1 MHISEFKPSKAAAQS
16 RTAASRHNQTNLPT
30 DIVLAKTIVELSERC
45 NYRPI
50 QNLVRSGFTVERA
63 GEIFIAYLYSVSTRI
78 RPRWVGAGRAAKLIG
93 VSHSQLLEMVK
104 TGELSTLKTRNGY
117 RFFESDLLGWLAA
130 RPVSPF
136 SEAEV
141 PVSIKVGSESSREA
155 EPVHFKKDPGR
166 RRRPKRNA

>member
-1 MHISEFKPSKAAAQS
+1 MNVRYSKLSKAAAQS
-16 RTAASRHNQTNLPT
+16 RTAASRQNQTNLPT

-45 NYRPI
+45 NYRPM

-63 GEIFIAYLYSVSTRI
+63 GEIFIAYLCSVSTRI
-78 RPRWVGAGRAAKLIG
+78 RPRWVGAPRAAKLIG

-104 TGELSTLKTRNGY
+104 TRELPTLKTGNGY

-130 RPVSPF
+130 QQASPF

-141 PVSIKVGSESSREA
+141 PVSIEVGSESLQEA
-155 EPVHFKKDPGR
+155 EPVALREPGR